1 MGHGEE
7 GAMSGEMWND
17 AIQCS
22 SSAHDLKVRAWMA
35 RGDHAGA
42 QEVLL
47 QALESARG
55 RSDKVVEAAAL
66 QSLVGVHLARKAV
79 TAAIDCAQEAAKV
92 QVTLGNQAAEAGAW
106 HLAAQLLLK
115 ASNAPEALRCA
126 QAARRVHKGCSVS
139 AAEEATVLQTLS
151 AAHLA
156 NGDAAKALEVA
167 NAGRELCKQEAA
179 EGGEALCALRVAIVF
194 ASRRSWLPKFEREVH
209 REAEALAEKDNLAEM
224 VATRR
229 SSALSV
235 LAVLCLVAAPN
246 FVGFRQWK
254 ARGLTLQA
262 EPKPAFKGD
271 KPKHPILD
279 SGCTELMQAAYK
291 GDTKKAPTRFAQ
303 RTAMCFSAEVK
314 ALVDGGADINQ
325 QDAYGWTA
333 VRYAVRNRQVKS
345 TQTLLDLGADV
356 NIASKTGRT
365 PLMSAAG
372 NGLEELCKLLV
383 EQGDAD
389 IMAADEGGKTAY
401 DLALRTGPLG
411 SDLIRDLVAGGQT
424 PGAGEEGWKRNPGA

>member
-22 SSAHDLKVRAWMA
+22 SSAHVVLVRCFYGCPSASKDLKVRAWMA

-179 EGGEALCALRVAIVF
+179 EGGEALCALR
-194 ASRRSWLPKFEREVH
+194 
-209 REAEALAEKDNLAEM
+209 ALAEKDNLAEM

>member
-1 MGHGEE
+1 
-7 GAMSGEMWND
+7 
-17 AIQCS
+17 
-22 SSAHDLKVRAWMA
+22 
-35 RGDHAGA
+35 
-42 QEVLL
+42 
-47 QALESARG
+47 
-55 RSDKVVEAAAL
+55 
-66 QSLVGVHLARKAV
+66 
-79 TAAIDCAQEAAKV
+79 
-92 QVTLGNQAAEAGAW
+92 
-106 HLAAQLLLK
+106 
-115 ASNAPEALRCA
+115 
-126 QAARRVHKGCSVS
+126 
-139 AAEEATVLQTLS
+139 
-151 AAHLA
+151 
-156 NGDAAKALEVA
+156 
-167 NAGRELCKQEAA
+167 
-179 EGGEALCALRVAIVF
+179 
-194 ASRRSWLPKFEREVH
+194 
-209 REAEALAEKDNLAEM
+209 M

-291 GDTKKAPTRFAQ
+291 GDTKK
-303 RTAMCFSAEVK
+303 VK